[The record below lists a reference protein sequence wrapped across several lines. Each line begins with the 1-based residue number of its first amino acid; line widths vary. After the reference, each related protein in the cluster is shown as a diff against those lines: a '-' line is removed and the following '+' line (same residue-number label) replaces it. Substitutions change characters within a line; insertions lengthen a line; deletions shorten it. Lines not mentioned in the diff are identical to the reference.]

1 MIRSYIKHEL
11 EWVEYP
17 YKGGSMAQEST
28 LFARYLF
35 DFVNYVTCGNYTI
48 DEKTRYLLNGD
59 DMISKTYYDVGVVD
73 YLNGTDYSVT
83 DRLLVAEAL
92 KNTTCMPLEHLTPFY
107 LENPV
112 FNLALRQEMAEAV
125 EGSHH
130 GALVLTASILG
141 GIILAYALMHLY

>member
-1 MIRSYIKHEL
+1 MIRSYIKYEL

-107 LENPV
+107 LEPV
-112 FNLALRQEMAEAV
+112 GDEDTDGTFEGARFFKVFFFN
-125 EGSHH
+125 
-130 GALVLTASILG
+130 GAHVTLQMRCARARAAT
-141 GIILAYALMHLY
+141 